1 MNTFDFVIAAIVLF
15 GLWRGFSK
23 GFVKTFINLIG
34 WLVALI
40 AASRLA
46 NNFAEL
52 FAGVVASPKLQ
63 VAMGFLLVVLVVLT
77 LLTIVSS
84 IVNKVMETL
93 KLKIIDRFAGGVLGA
108 FKGVLV
114 VLIFMSVSSPLLQ
127 RLPFWQ
133 NSTLAPELMPYA
145 PVAMQLSKDVFQRS
159 VQELTNPNGEKSNT
173 NANEATE
180 TVEITDGPT
189 SAIDV
194 EMTQANDAAFEN

>member
-15 GLWRGFSK
+15 GLWRGFSQ
-23 GFVKTFINLIG
+23 GFVKSFINLIG

-46 NNFAEL
+46 DDVGGL
-52 FAGVVASPKLQ
+52 FAGMVASPKLQ
-63 VAMGFLLVVLVVLT
+63 VAMGFLLVVLVVFT
-77 LLTIVSS
+77 LLTVVSG

-93 KLKIIDRFAGGVLGA
+93 NLKIIDRFAGGVLGA

-127 RLPFWQ
+127 KLPFWQ

-145 PVAMQLSKDVFQRS
+145 PVAMQMSKDVFKRS
-159 VQELTNPNGEKSNT
+159 VQEVTNPNGSD
-173 NANEATE
+173 E
-180 TVEITDGPT
+180 TDTVNPESGSPEFQNQPSSVDAEI
-189 SAIDV
+189 
-194 EMTQANDAAFEN
+194 ERANDAAFEN